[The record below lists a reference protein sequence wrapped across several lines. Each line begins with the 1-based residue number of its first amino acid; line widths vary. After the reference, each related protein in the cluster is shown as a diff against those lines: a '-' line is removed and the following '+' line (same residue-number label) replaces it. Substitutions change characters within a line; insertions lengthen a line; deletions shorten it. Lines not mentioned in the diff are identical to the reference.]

1 MIRVQRPRTDQ
12 KTTAEKRQTVVCVEF
27 DEFVECLL
35 KSAPIHE
42 RANMHGG
49 CRVEIEE
56 EVRSSNSKD
65 EPGDKRPR
73 FRCNDLTLPDRNVLV
88 VYSVNVN

>member
-1 MIRVQRPRTDQ
+1 MIRVQRPRRGQ
-12 KTTAEKRQTVVCVEF
+12 KTTAEKRQTVSCV
-27 DEFVECLL
+27 EFVECLS

-42 RANMHGG
+42 WANMHGG
-49 CRVEIEE
+49 CRVEVEE

-88 VYSVNVN
+88 VYSVN

>member
-1 MIRVQRPRTDQ
+1 MIRVQRPRRDQ
-12 KTTAEKRQTVVCVEF
+12 KTTAEKQRTVIYA
-27 DEFVECLL
+27 EFVEYIS

-42 RANMHGG
+42 WANMHGG
-49 CRVEIEE
+49 CRVEVEE

-73 FRCNDLTLPDRNVLV
+73 FRCNDLTLPDCNVLV
-88 VYSVNVN
+88 VYRES